1 MAKEKELKFEE
12 ALKRLE
18 EVVEKLEDESVTLEK
33 SIELFEEGTKLSK
46 YCSEILEKAELRIE
60 NVNSNET
67 E

>member
-1 MAKEKELKFEE
+1 MAEEKELKFEE

-46 YCSEILEKAELRIE
+46 YCSEILEQAEIRIE